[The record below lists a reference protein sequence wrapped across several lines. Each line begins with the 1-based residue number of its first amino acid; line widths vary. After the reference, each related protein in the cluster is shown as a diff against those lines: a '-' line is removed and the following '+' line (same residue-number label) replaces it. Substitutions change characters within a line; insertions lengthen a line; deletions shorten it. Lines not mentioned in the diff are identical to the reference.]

1 MVSLFCITCSLEN
14 NAFSVLYYVIK
25 VTLRYQGAY
34 SLRSKRFR
42 LVLEQKRPWKG
53 IFGFDRARNEPKN
66 ERGGRG
72 REGRIRC
79 VRTGNKRVI
88 CPATLLQNK
97 LNSDVA
103 RFTTHGQT
111 C

>member
-1 MVSLFCITCSLEN
+1 MRIACVASVSVWFWSKRDRGRG
-14 NAFSVLYYVIK
+14 FSVLI
-25 VTLRYQGAY
+25 
-34 SLRSKRFR
+34 
-42 LVLEQKRPWKG
+42 
-53 IFGFDRARNEPKN
+53 AREMKQEPKN

-79 VRTGNKRVI
+79 EKTGNKRVI